1 MIFAVVGPSGA
12 GKDTLMA
19 AACAIDP
26 SIRLV
31 RRVITRP
38 ADAGGEDFEGVT
50 EAEFQARKQAG
61 AFALDWDA
69 HGLRYA
75 IPAEQLAGPGTV
87 LFNGSRKALP
97 LASAV
102 LPGLT
107 VILVTAPLD
116 VLARRLSL
124 RGRED
129 AEDIMGRLARSEF
142 VLPDGITPRVV
153 VNDGTEAEGV
163 QRFMAALYAVSG
175 TRLSR

>member
-12 GKDTLMA
+12 GKDTLMS
-19 AACAIDP
+19 AACARDP

-38 ADAGGEDFEGVT
+38 ADAGGEDFESVS
-50 EAEFQARKQAG
+50 EAAFQARKQAG

-75 IPAEQLAGPGTV
+75 IPADQLTGPGTV
-87 LFNGSRKALP
+87 LFNGSRKALSR
-97 LASAV
+97 ACTV
-102 LPGLT
+102 LPDLT

-116 VLARRLSL
+116 VLAQRLAQ

-129 AEDIMGRLARSEF
+129 AQDILGRLARSEF
-142 VLPDGITPRVV
+142 VLPAGIIPRVV
-153 VNDGTEAEGV
+153 VNDTTEAEGV
-163 QRFMAALYAVSG
+163 RRFMAALYPVSG
-175 TRLSR
+175 TRSSR